1 MSMNPE
7 EMANHI
13 FDFFDK
19 DKSGTMDTKEV
30 RAMLEETYRGLNHKV
45 SDQEINDTV
54 KYMDSNGD
62 GTVTKAEYV
71 ALVLK
76 TMQKYKI

>member
-1 MSMNPE
+1 MSVE

-30 RAMLEETYRGLNHKV
+30 QAMLEETYRGLNRQV
-45 SDQEINDTV
+45 SQQDIADTI
-54 KYMDSNGD
+54 KYMDVNGD

-71 ALVLK
+71 ALVKK
-76 TMQKYKI
+76 TMEKYKF